1 MDGKAMVQD
10 ISIALRLE
18 RSGAV
23 EGVGGQCTEIETGVG
38 QADQVEYG
46 TETATSY
53 YLVLG

>member
-23 EGVGGQCTEIETGVG
+23 EGVGGQRTEIENGVG

-46 TETATSY
+46 TETETSY